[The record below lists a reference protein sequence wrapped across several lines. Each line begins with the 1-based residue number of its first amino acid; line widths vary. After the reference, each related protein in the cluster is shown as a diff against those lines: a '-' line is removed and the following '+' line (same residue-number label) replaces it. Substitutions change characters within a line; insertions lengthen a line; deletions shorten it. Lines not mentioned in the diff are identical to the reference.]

1 MKSPVLLAAICCFF
15 GLIAGCDRQPPAVIP
30 LETQA
35 GTQAERPHQVEEVSE
50 DDSEAVYQQAT
61 QLLKQTDQPP
71 AVAFGV
77 AMMRIAADSGHT
89 KAQSITGFHLAQGEN
104 KDLPAA
110 VKYLSQ
116 AAFAGDKFAAQNL
129 RRLHDKLLEGHPN
142 EKPQV
147 VAALRQAAD
156 QGSVPAAAE
165 LGAMY
170 YSGSSDLG
178 QDYAQALPLLRQAA
192 EGGDADSANTLG
204 VIYEYGQ
211 GIEADKKQAA
221 EFYSQA
227 AQAGHVK
234 AQASLGKAYAT
245 GHGVAR
251 DPVQAFYWFRL
262 SGRQNEAM
270 GRNALADYIR
280 GLSKDQ
286 IREGH
291 RKVAEF
297 LRARGEEVTAA
308 QLDEEIF
315 NPKIPTLEELMR
327 PTPPGPAASPAP
339 SPDDRA

>member
-1 MKSPVLLAAICCFF
+1 MKSSIFLAFLVCLLW
-15 GLIAGCDRQPPAVIP
+15 LHAGCHRQPSVDGAPDSQA
-30 LETQA
+30 ETQA
-35 GTQAERPHQVEEVSE
+35 EPPHEVDEVSE
-50 DDSEAVYQQAT
+50 DDPEAVYQQAT
-61 QLLKQTDQPP
+61 QLLKQTDQPL

-110 VKYLSQ
+110 VGYLSQ

-129 RRLHDKLLEGHPN
+129 RRLHDKLLEGHPK

-156 QGSVPAAAE
+156 QRSVPAAAE

-170 YSGSSDLG
+170 YFGSSDLA

-204 VIYEYGQ
+204 VMYEYGQ
-211 GIEADKKQAA
+211 GIEEDKKQAA
-221 EFYSQA
+221 KFYRQA

-234 AQASLGKAYAT
+234 AQASLGMAYAK
-245 GHGVAR
+245 GQGVER

-270 GRNALADYIR
+270 GQNALADFIR
-280 GLSKDQ
+280 GLSEDQ

-291 RKVAEF
+291 RKVSEF

-315 NPKIPTLEELMR
+315 NSKMPTLEEMMPEA
-327 PTPPGPAASPAP
+327 PTAPAASPAP
-339 SPDDRA
+339 TPDDRA